1 VRIKK
6 VDANQKE
13 IVAALRNA
21 GWAVAL
27 MHRAGEGFPDLVVSR
42 KDWGTFLVE
51 VKVPGEKPNARQLKF
66 YQDWD
71 RAGGEDPLVITSA
84 EMFFEA
90 VGFNINKGE

>member
-1 VRIKK
+1 M
-6 VDANQKE
+6 D
-13 IVAALRNA
+13 ALRKA
-21 GWAVAL
+21 GWAVKL
-27 MHRAGEGFPDLVVSR
+27 MHTVGEGFPDLVVSR

-71 RAGGEDPLVITSA
+71 RAGGEDPIVVTSA

-90 VGFNINKGE
+90 VGFNI